1 MKFLA
6 VMISLFIVGCAP
18 RWGDYWSLDAEV
30 LDSTRETSTSE
41 PESPYIFDDVVNAD
55 AVISD

>member
-6 VMISLFIVGCAP
+6 VLVSLFIVGCSP

-30 LDSTRETSTSE
+30 LDSARETSMSE
-41 PESPYIFDDVVNAD
+41 PESPYIFDDVVTAD